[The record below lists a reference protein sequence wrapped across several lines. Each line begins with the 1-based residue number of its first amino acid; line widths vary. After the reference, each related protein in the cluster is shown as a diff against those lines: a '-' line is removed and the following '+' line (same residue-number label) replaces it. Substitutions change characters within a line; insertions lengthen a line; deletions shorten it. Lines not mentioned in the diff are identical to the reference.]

1 MYYVVYGVT
10 VLSAWV
16 LESDAWLYAD
26 SVRQDY
32 KHPNAVT
39 VTPQFGKTIRFLDD
53 LEGSV

>member
-39 VTPQFGKTIRFLDD
+39 VTPQFGKTIRFLDY